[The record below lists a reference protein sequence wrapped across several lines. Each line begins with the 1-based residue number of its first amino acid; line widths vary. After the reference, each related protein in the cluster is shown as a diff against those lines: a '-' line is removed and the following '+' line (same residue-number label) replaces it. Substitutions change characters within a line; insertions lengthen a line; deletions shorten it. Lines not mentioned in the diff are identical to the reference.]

1 MGASA
6 KSGSPGS
13 LVSPQEPKEALEA
26 DKADPGEVSEVK
38 ARQRETKTGKYGS
51 QPAKPFQPPQTE
63 EEKKVKK
70 SWVAIKVV
78 DKDGQPMAGEKYEIE
93 LADGT
98 VASGTTGDDGCARVQ
113 GIEPGNV
120 KIRLPD
126 RDKRAWQ
133 PK

>member
-13 LVSPQEPKEALEA
+13 LVSPQEPKEALDA
-26 DKADPGEVSEVK
+26 DEADPGEVSQVK
-38 ARQRETKTGKYGS
+38 ARQRETKSGKYGK
-51 QPAKPFQPPQTE
+51 QKVPPFQPPQTE
-63 EEKKVKK
+63 EEKQVKK

-78 DKDGQPMAGEKYEIE
+78 DKDGQPMPGEAYEIE
-93 LADGT
+93 LPDGT
-98 VASGTTGDDGCARVQ
+98 VASGTTGDDGCARVE

-120 KIRLPD
+120 KIRLPN
-126 RDKRAWQ
+126 RDKRAWK

>member
-6 KSGSPGS
+6 KSGTLGT
-13 LVSPQEPKEALEA
+13 LVAPKAPKEALEA
-26 DKADPGEVSEVK
+26 DTADPGEVAEVK
-38 ARQRETKTGKYGS
+38 ARQRENNSGKYGS
-51 QPAKPFQPPQTE
+51 QKVVPHKPPQTE

-78 DKDGQPMAGEKYEIE
+78 DKDGQPMAGEAYEID
-93 LADGT
+93 LPDGT
-98 VASGTTGDDGCARVQ
+98 VASGTTGDDGKARVE

-120 KIRLPD
+120 KIRLPNRD
-126 RDKRAWQ
+126 RRAWA